1 MILKFVDEIN
11 PIVTWSFFGGITIK
25 QRQDPRKF
33 GVQRKPVKL

>member
-25 QRQDPRKF
+25 EREEPRKEW
-33 GVQRKPVKL
+33 GQM